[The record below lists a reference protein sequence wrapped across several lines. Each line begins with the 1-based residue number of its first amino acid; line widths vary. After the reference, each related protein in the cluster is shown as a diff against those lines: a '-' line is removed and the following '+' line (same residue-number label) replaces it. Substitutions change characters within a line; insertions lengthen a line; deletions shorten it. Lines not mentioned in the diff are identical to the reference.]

1 MCASDLRAQVRRGR
15 VATRLLVALTLAST
29 AWGALAQSGTD
40 RDREQI
46 RRLREQVRQQQQAQA
61 EMQASQQAAQAE
73 LSRQK
78 AAAEAVTS
86 AVRAQ
91 QGALQRRLQA
101 LQDEAA
107 ALRTERVRLQEETA
121 RLQAALAQSEAS
133 LVRTRDGASAAEQRA
148 QQQFAAQGRSLA
160 QCRRDNADLAVLGE
174 ELLAR
179 YERKGLAQML
189 AENEPFIQSGRVQL
203 ENARAAYAEQIARAR
218 QRPEAN
224 PAAR

>member
-78 AAAEAVTS
+78 AAAEAATS

-91 QGALQRRLQA
+91 HGALQRRFQA

-107 ALRTERVRLQEETA
+107 LLKAERTQLQDEAA
-121 RLQAALAQSEAS
+121 RLRATLAESGTALAR
-133 LVRTRDGASAAEQRA
+133 VRDGAMAAEQQHRQQRA
-148 QQQFAAQGRSLA
+148 EQDRALS
-160 QCRRDNADLAVLGE
+160 QCRRDNADLALLGE
-174 ELLAR
+174 ELLTR
-179 YERKGLAQML
+179 YERKGWAQML
-189 AENEPFIQSGRVQL
+189 SENEPFVQAGRVQL

-218 QRPEAN
+218 QRSQSGTPTH
-224 PAAR
+224 

>member
-29 AWGALAQSGTD
+29 AWGALAQAGTD
-40 RDREQI
+40 RDR
-46 RRLREQVRQQQQAQA
+46 
-61 EMQASQQAAQAE
+61 
-73 LSRQK
+73 
-78 AAAEAVTS
+78 
-86 AVRAQ
+86 
-91 QGALQRRLQA
+91 G
-101 LQDEAA
+101 EAA
-107 ALRTERVRLQEETA
+107 ALRTGGVRLQEETA

-148 QQQFAAQGRSLA
+148 QQQFAVQGRSLA

>member
-78 AAAEAVTS
+78 AAAEAATS

-121 RLQAALAQSEAS
+121 RLQAALAPRLPSSGHSSSSPCKGDRWHSAVATTRTWLCSARSCWPGTSARVWHRCWRRTSRSSSPAGFSWRTHGLPMPRSE
-133 LVRTRDGASAAEQRA
+133 E
-148 QQQFAAQGRSLA
+148 
-160 QCRRDNADLAVLGE
+160 RRVGKE
-174 ELLAR
+174 
-179 YERKGLAQML
+179 G
-189 AENEPFIQSGRVQL
+189 
-203 ENARAAYAEQIARAR
+203 
-218 QRPEAN
+218 
-224 PAAR
+224 